1 MNKGTKVSDSSP
13 FKGEQEGVR
22 AIILAAGTAS
32 RLRPLTSNTPKCLL
46 KVGERTLLERSM
58 DALIKAGIHDFVI
71 VTGYLHEQIEN
82 FVRKTYQDLL
92 PSGRGYSLSHGR
104 GLGRGYC
111 GSFRFIHNKDYE
123 TTNNIYSL
131 WLARPEAEGQEIL
144 LLDSDLLYD
153 GQIVERV
160 LADKHE
166 NVLTLIRHELGEEE
180 MKVVID
186 PPLPSLKGRETL
198 DVEASPLRGGLEG
211 SITEISKTCSPTLA
225 AGESLGIERMGEA
238 YTTALYK
245 ELDLMMNTEHLENT
259 FYELAFQRLIPQ
271 GHTFSVLDVTDLF
284 SCELDTVEDF
294 ENAKQRIPAHLY

>member
-13 FKGEQEGVR
+13 FKGEQEGIR

-58 DALIKAGIHDFVI
+58 DALIKAGIREFVI

-82 FVRKTYQDLL
+82 FVQQTYGE
-92 PSGRGYSLSHGR
+92 SI
-104 GLGRGYC
+104 C
-111 GSFRFIHNKDYE
+111 VRFIHNKDYE

-131 WLARPEAEGQEIL
+131 WLARPEAEGQEVL

-153 GQIVERV
+153 GEIIERV
-160 LADKHE
+160 LTDSHE
-166 NVLTLIRHELGEEE
+166 NVLTLICHELGEEE

-186 PPLPSLKGRETL
+186 PPLPSLEGKDPSKSPFKGETFSL
-198 DVEASPLRGGLEG
+198 PLREGWGG
-211 SITEISKTCSPTLA
+211 SITEISKTCDPSLA
-225 AGESLGIERMGEA
+225 AGESLGIERMGKA

-245 ELDLMMNTEHLENT
+245 ELEEMMNSEHLENK
-259 FYELAFQRLIPQ
+259 FYELAFQRLIPK
-271 GHTFSVLDVTDLF
+271 GHTFSVLDVTDFF
-284 SCELDTVEDF
+284 SCELDTIEDF
-294 ENAKQRIPAHLY
+294 ENARQRIPAHLY